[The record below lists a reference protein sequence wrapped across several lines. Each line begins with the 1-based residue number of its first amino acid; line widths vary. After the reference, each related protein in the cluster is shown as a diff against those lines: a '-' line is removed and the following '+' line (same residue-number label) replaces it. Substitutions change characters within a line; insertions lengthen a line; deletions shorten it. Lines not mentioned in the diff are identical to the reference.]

1 MKKNKIFIACDTTN
15 ISKIKNIIRETQ
27 NSKIKVGYKF
37 GLEFLNSKNGR
48 LFLSKIRNK
57 IIFADLKL
65 HDIPNT
71 CVSTVKA
78 IKDLKVNYL
87 TIHISSGLEALKASK
102 KVAGKTKLIGVT
114 ILTSLD
120 GKSLKEI
127 GYNKEIKKLVLHQA
141 KLANKAKL
149 DAIVCSAQEVKIVK
163 KVFNKEVITPGIR
176 LNSKIN
182 DQKRTLTPKQA
193 FKNGSD
199 WLVIGRPI
207 TKGNIKK
214 NLNLLIDHLK
224 QWSSNLKY
232 AEFQTLK
239 Y

>member
-1 MKKNKIFIACDTTN
+1 MKKNKIFVACDTTN
-15 ISKIKNIIRETQ
+15 INKINKIITETKSS
-27 NSKIKVGYKF
+27 NLKVGYKF

-48 LFLSKIRNK
+48 TFVSKVKNK

-71 CVSTVKA
+71 CASAIKA
-78 IKDLKVNYL
+78 IKDLKVDYL
-87 TIHISSGLEALKASK
+87 TIHISSGLDALKAAK
-102 KVAGKTKLIGVT
+102 KVSGKIKLIGVT

-120 GKSLKEI
+120 NKALKEI
-127 GYNKEIKKLVLHQA
+127 GFNKDVKR
-141 KLANKAKL
+141 LANKAKL

-163 KVFNKEVITPGIR
+163 KVFKKEIITPGIR
-176 LNSKIN
+176 FSSSTN

-214 NLNLLIDHLK
+214 NI
-224 QWSSNLKY
+224 
-232 AEFQTLK
+232 QTLIK
-239 Y
+239 HLN

>member
-1 MKKNKIFIACDTTN
+1 MKKNKIFVACDTTK
-15 ISKIKNIIRETQ
+15 ISKVKEIIKKTQ
-27 NSKIKVGYKF
+27 NSKLKVDYKL

-48 LFLSKIRNK
+48 TFLSKIKNK

-71 CVSTVKA
+71 CVSTIKA
-78 IKDLKVNYL
+78 IKDLKVDYL
-87 TIHISSGLEALKASK
+87 TMHISSGLEALTATK

-120 GKSLKEI
+120 NKALKKI
-127 GYNKEIKKLVLHQA
+127 GFNKDVKKLVFHQA
-141 KLANKAKL
+141 KLANKARL

-163 KVFNKEVITPGIR
+163 KVFKKEIITPGIR
-176 LNSKIN
+176 YDLKSN
-182 DQKRTLTPKQA
+182 DQKRILTPKQA
-193 FKNGSD
+193 YKNGSD

-214 NLNLLIDHLK
+214 NIQTLIDHLY
-224 QWSSNLKY
+224 Q
-232 AEFQTLK
+232 
-239 Y
+239 